1 MDQYDLAIFNMADV
15 DPTQRDNINFTI
27 QNMYNRGDLDLNAP
41 LGSYIVLRV
50 LNTKMNQVISEMSQY
65 RFRNVPK
72 GSQQY
77 NFIASQQPP
86 VGAIISQSGQVPQV
100 MQMIQPGYVQ
110 GTVPM
115 VAQAQPQGQT
125 QVSEPSVS
133 PLMPKPTAVDSQ
145 EIKDAIIA
153 ILKTRDNRLASIIDD
168 FEVVEPLS
176 FSRTFMAGAVNVKGN
191 PVDTIK
197 DTLREETKIR
207 DAFEKKYTKD
217 DRMSQLKKELKKAG
231 VPGFL
236 KKVGNL
242 FRKEKSITTG
252 KISDFR
258 SVMTGIQEA
267 IDEDVAEGRKLY
279 KKYLLLLLIVHYDKL
294 PEGVIKNSIAPY
306 YSALYNDNKDLKQTN
321 MDNIFTVIKEQFK
334 ILQTHLTELHTIMTQ
349 YSTKI
354 EREETALSSSK
365 GGARQRRSQRAHRS
379 QLRRRLKKV
388 E

>member
-15 DPTQRDNINFTI
+15 DPTQRDNINLTV

-86 VGAIISQSGQVPQV
+86 VGAIISQYGQVPQV
-100 MQMIQPGYVQ
+100 MQMMQPGTAPV
-110 GTVPM
+110 T
-115 VAQAQPQGQT
+115 AQTQPPST
-125 QVSEPSVS
+125 AQVSEPSVS
-133 PLMPKPTAVDSQ
+133 PLMPKPVAVDSQ
-145 EIKDAIIA
+145 EIKDAILA

-168 FEVVEPLS
+168 FEVVEPLV
-176 FSRTFMAGAVNVKGN
+176 FSRTFMSGAVNVKGN

-197 DTLREETKIR
+197 ETLRAETKTR
-207 DAFEKKYTKD
+207 DAYEKKYTKD

-236 KKVGNL
+236 KKVGNI

-252 KISDFR
+252 KISDFQ

-267 IDEDVAEGRKLY
+267 VDEDVTEGRVLY

-294 PEGVIKNSIAPY
+294 PEGVIKNKVTPY
-306 YSALYNDNKDLKQTN
+306 YTALYSDNKDLKQTN
-321 MDNIFTVIKEQFK
+321 IDNIFTVIKEQFK

-365 GGARQRRSQRAHRS
+365 GGARPRRSQRAHRS